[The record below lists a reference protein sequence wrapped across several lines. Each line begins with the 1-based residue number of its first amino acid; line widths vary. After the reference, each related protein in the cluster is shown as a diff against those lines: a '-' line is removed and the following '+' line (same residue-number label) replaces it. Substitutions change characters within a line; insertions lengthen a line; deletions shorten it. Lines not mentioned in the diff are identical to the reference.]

1 VLSSINPQ
9 LAVELLAKI
18 TVVLVAVTLVSFL
31 FRRWSAARRH
41 ALGVAALTSTLM
53 LPLLVAW
60 LPGWHIGTAAS
71 TSHER
76 PVLAPE
82 EPLLPGFARH
92 LSPSVSAPASEDPWR
107 WVTSAWMI
115 GFAAVGVWIACGIG
129 GARRL
134 RLQGRPVDDERVTH
148 AFERARRRAGN
159 SRPVRLL
166 RHERMQVPVAVGL
179 RHPVILLP
187 GRAAEWPAQRL
198 ERVLVHELA
207 HVRRQDN
214 LTHLIARITCA
225 IYWFHP
231 LVWLVARQLKLE
243 REQAA
248 DDIVVASGSPS
259 STYAEDLLT
268 LARAQPRPHLI
279 AAVTPAS
286 GGSVARRIA
295 ALVDPRRD
303 RQPATRRSLAAT
315 AAMAAAVV
323 LPIACA
329 TSTEPSRA
337 VDTPGSFADTEPL
350 ATFEADGAV
359 IDLLGVDAPDA
370 VDRGDAFAMTL
381 YWRLREPLPESRGP
395 EERWRVFV
403 HIDGQLPNLYDPA
416 HPGARINA
424 DHAVNAPGTWW
435 DSSEVFADRF
445 AVMAGHAD
453 YPAGDY
459 AIFVGWFKGLHEGEW
474 TNAAITGGRPPR
486 DPLEHN
492 RFRVADITLR

>member
-1 VLSSINPQ
+1 MLPSVAPQ

-18 TVVLVAVTLVSFL
+18 TVVLAAVTIGSFA
-31 FRRWSAARRH
+31 FRRWSAAFRH
-41 ALGVAALTSTLM
+41 ALGVAALMSTLI

-60 LPGWHIGTAAS
+60 LPGWNVGTAAS
-71 TSHER
+71 TAREVS
-76 PVLAPE
+76 VLV
-82 EPLLPGFARH
+82 PGGHAVSGFVGG
-92 LSPSVSAPASEDPWR
+92 LSPEASASATSDPWR
-107 WVTSAWMI
+107 WLMATWMM
-115 GFAAVGVWIACGIG
+115 GMAAVGVWIACGIA

-134 RLQGRPVDDERVTH
+134 RRQGHPVDDERVVQ
-148 AFERARRRAGN
+148 AFERARRRAEI
-159 SRPVRLL
+159 SRPVRLR
-166 RHERMQVPVAVGL
+166 RHERMHVPVAVGL

-187 GRAAEWPAQRL
+187 VRAADWPAQRL

-207 HVRRQDN
+207 HVRRHDN
-214 LTHLIARITCA
+214 LTHLFARIACA

-248 DDIVVASGSPS
+248 DDVVVASGSPS

-268 LARAQPRPHLI
+268 LARAQPRSYLI

-286 GGSVARRIA
+286 GGSVSKRIA

-303 RQPATRRSLAAT
+303 RRPSTRRSLAAT

-323 LPIACA
+323 LPLACA

-337 VDTPGSFADTEPL
+337 VDTPGHFADSEPL

-359 IDLLGVDAPDA
+359 IDLLGIDAPDA
-370 VDRGDAFAMTL
+370 IDRGEAFAMTL

-424 DHAVNAPGTWW
+424 DHAVNAPGRWW
-435 DSSEVFADRF
+435 ESSEVFADRF

-474 TNAAITGGRPPR
+474 KNAAITAGLPPR